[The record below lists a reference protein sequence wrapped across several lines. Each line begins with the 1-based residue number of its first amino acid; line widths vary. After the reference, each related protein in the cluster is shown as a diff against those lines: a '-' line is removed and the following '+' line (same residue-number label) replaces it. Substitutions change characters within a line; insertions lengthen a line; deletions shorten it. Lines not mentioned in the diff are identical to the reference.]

1 MSNGFSNGLS
11 MVFAMIAA
19 FGSASFVMGSFV
31 FFGRI
36 AMHDEVSG
44 KAFVVLCM
52 LVLMVIIC
60 VAFASGKISD
70 RIRF

>member
-1 MSNGFSNGLS
+1 MSNDFSNGLG
-11 MVFAMIAA
+11 MVFAMMAV
-19 FGSASFVMGSFV
+19 FGSASFVVGSFV

-36 AMHDEVSG
+36 VMHDEVSG
-44 KAFVVLCM
+44 KAFAVLCM

-70 RIRF
+70 RIRL